1 MNKDEMKSVKYDLE
15 NIKRMIEALLKYIE
29 RVCK

>member
-1 MNKDEMKSVKYDLE
+1 MDKDEIKSVKYDLE

>member
-1 MNKDEMKSVKYDLE
+1 MNKDEIKSVKYDLE

>member
-1 MNKDEMKSVKYDLE
+1 MNKEETKSIKYDLE

-29 RVCK
+29 RVSR